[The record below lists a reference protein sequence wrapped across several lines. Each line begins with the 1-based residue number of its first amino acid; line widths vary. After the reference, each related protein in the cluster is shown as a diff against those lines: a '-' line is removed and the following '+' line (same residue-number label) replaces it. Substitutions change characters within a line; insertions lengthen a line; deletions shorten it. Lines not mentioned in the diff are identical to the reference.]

1 MKILALDIGDAWTGS
16 ALSDAS
22 GMFARPYRTVPSSEL
37 ATFLTETFAG
47 EQINRIVVGY
57 PRTMRGTASEQTKK
71 IELTKS
77 ELEKMYSDKQ
87 WILWDERLSSKRAA
101 QQSKKIISK
110 EEKIKS
116 HSIAAAYIL
125 ESYLTFIHQFA
136 NPEDESL

>member
-16 ALSDAS
+16 AVSDAL
-22 GMFARPYRTVPSSEL
+22 GMFARPYRTVSSDQL
-37 ATFLTETFAG
+37 RTFLQEVFGA
-47 EQINRIVVGY
+47 EPISKIVVGY

-71 IELTKS
+71 IEHIKQ
-77 ELEKMYSDKQ
+77 ELEKEYPDKQ

-116 HSIAAAYIL
+116 HSIAAAFIL
-125 ESYLTFIHQFA
+125 ESYLTFVHQFA
-136 NPEDESL
+136 TPEEEL